1 MNITKI
7 VPTSSEIT
15 DIVHTNVKEKKAK
28 DSISETDSRKFSPIP
43 FRLPSLERYSTQ
55 PGTKTV
61 SPLSVP
67 EDKSRN
73 SCELTEKGKQKN
85 NNETSKRVVVEED
98 PFPPTPE
105 VSHSVERDLSAYKH
119 IPTNVKLT
127 EAFNDEYLRNN
138 DGNHLDGEIVDNK
151 V

>member
-28 DSISETDSRKFSPIP
+28 DSIPETDSRKFSPIP
-43 FRLPSLERYSTQ
+43 FRLPSLESDSTQ

-73 SCELTEKGKQKN
+73 SCELTEKGK
-85 NNETSKRVVVEED
+85 
-98 PFPPTPE
+98 
-105 VSHSVERDLSAYKH
+105 
-119 IPTNVKLT
+119 
-127 EAFNDEYLRNN
+127 
-138 DGNHLDGEIVDNK
+138 
-151 V
+151 